1 MRRRPLVIALGAGAL
16 LVGVLPSQLVHASG
30 GTTRYVSSLGTDSGN
45 CTVKADACATVTYA
59 VQQANPGD
67 TIKLAAGKYFQQAEI
82 NKSVTVEGAG
92 LNAQG
97 TELAA
102 PSSLVAN
109 SQASAPG
116 GAGETYIVDVD
127 SDATVTLTK
136 LIVAGP
142 GPVQTTVDC
151 NAADSDVLASGID
164 VWGGATAKITK
175 VNVLNIFDT
184 PANNCGVGDAIS
196 VGSGCAT
203 CSADTGTAV
212 LSSVTVSGFQHAGVA
227 VSGLSSTLTVKPAK
241 GSVTATQVLNTT
253 NSNAATN
260 GIEVDNSA
268 FATVAGATISG
279 NVCTAGSCGA
289 PYTSDLFD
297 SGTTTPFTSDTST
310 TFSATGASDADQTW
324 TANQFTGD
332 AVTDG
337 SSSGVVASNDTT
349 GDVTLTAAG
358 WAGGTPAD
366 GSVFT
371 IVTPS
376 YGSTSATDTAA
387 AWAPSQFVGDTV
399 VSGGSTDVVKSNTAT
414 VLTLNHAWSG
424 GTPAQGNGFSIITVV
439 TPPAG
444 FGVYLNHAAGSVKI
458 TGNTITGN
466 DGGVFDNTGDI
477 VTNDNLSNN
486 GDVGLEVAKSAQYG
500 TYTGDTASPTSGT
513 DQYGLYVLSPTL
525 NVFTNDTANGNV
537 ADDMFLYIV
546 APDTNEY
553 TTNSCTAATPSPA
566 YWACS

>member
-1 MRRRPLVIALGAGAL
+1 
-16 LVGVLPSQLVHASG
+16 
-30 GTTRYVSSLGTDSGN
+30 VSTLGTDAGN

-59 VQQANPGD
+59 VQQASPGD
-67 TIKLAAGKYFQQAEI
+67 TIKLAAGKYVQQAEI

-97 TELAA
+97 TEIAA
-102 PSSLVAN
+102 PSTLIAN
-109 SQASAPG
+109 GQTSAPG
-116 GAGETYIVDVD
+116 GVGETYIVDID
-127 SDATVTLTK
+127 SNATVTLTK
-136 LIVAGP
+136 LIIAGP
-142 GPVQTTVDC
+142 GPVQSGGVDC

-212 LSSVTVSGFQHAGVA
+212 LSSVTVSGFQHAGIA

-241 GSVTATQVLNTT
+241 GAVTATQVLNTS
-253 NSNAATN
+253 NANAATN

-268 FATVAGATISG
+268 FASVAGATITG
-279 NVCTAGSCGA
+279 NVCTAGTCGA

-310 TFSATGASDADQTW
+310 TFSATGASDAGQTW
-324 TANQFTGD
+324 TANQFAGD
-332 AVTDG
+332 GVTDG
-337 SSSGVVASNDTT
+337 SSSGVVASNDTA

-358 WAGGTPAD
+358 WAGGTPAA
-366 GSVFT
+366 GSVFN

-376 YGSTSATDTAA
+376 FGTASATDTVATWTA
-387 AWAPSQFVGDTV
+387 NQFVGDTV
-399 VSGGSTDVVKSNTAT
+399 TSGSSTDVVKSNTAT
-414 VLTLNHAWSG
+414 VLTLNHAWAG

-439 TPPAG
+439 TPAEG

-458 TGNTITGN
+458 SGDTIGGN

-477 VTNDNLSNN
+477 VTNDNLNNN
-486 GDVGLEVAKSAQYG
+486 GNVGLEVAKSAQYG
-500 TYTGDTASPTSGT
+500 TYTNDTANPTGT

-525 NVFTNDTANGNV
+525 NVFQNDSANGNSV
-537 ADDMFLYIV
+537 EDMFLYIV

-553 TTNSCTAATPSPA
+553 TTNSCTTAVPSPA